1 MKISFEKA
9 VTITIILIVLV
20 SSFNLYSQYIGIFNI
35 NKPDI
40 EVVESRKSLD
50 LRFYTSTIKPDN
62 LYSTGEFDKA
72 RDEYLKLAFSDTT
85 NTEQKAYVTFKLGMS
100 YYYLKDNEKAVN
112 ALLKSIEYRSDNA
125 KVYNNLAVIFQK
137 MGKIEKA
144 IEYEKK
150 ALDVLPVIEYMY
162 NLAKIYEHDG
172 EYQSAV
178 KQFYAVSKGVYNMT
192 LVDPI
197 KIQNR
202 MYSLMGSKNIEDYS
216 DDKPVVALR
225 LKDPLDVL
233 VIDEGDMDIKDIN
246 FNIKVSG
253 SETKSLTC
261 SYNIKEND
269 PYNLIKSVSWEIE
282 KDNKVIYKSK
292 NGSIRVNVEQGRAYS
307 INLNVHYKGNKT
319 KERSTQIL
327 ITPTGYKTNFKS
339 SEIVR
344 TEDQKTKWYNAA
356 IYEQVFET
364 SFKITTKGYYDRFNV
379 IWRKNLNSKIEL
391 MEKDVMDTGG
401 ALYIVNE
408 SEIPA
413 GIEANLSALLNDKK
427 LKGKTISIK
436 FWARK
441 ITSKEN
447 MKVIMRVDN
456 KAKVFDDFDLIY
468 RWKQFDMTL
477 HIPEKCKDL
486 TFALTIGQDEE
497 VKMDGFII
505 TVLD

>member
-9 VTITIILIVLV
+9 VMITIILIVLI
-20 SSFNLYSQYIGIFNI
+20 SSFSLYSQYIDILNI
-35 NKPDI
+35 NIPDTKT
-40 EVVESRKSLD
+40 EENKKSLD

-62 LYSTGEFDKA
+62 LYTAGEFEKA

-85 NTEQKAYVTFKLGMS
+85 NTDQKSYVMFKLGMS

-112 ALLKSIEYRSDNA
+112 ALLKSTEYRSDNA
-125 KVYNNLAVIFQK
+125 NAYNNLAVIFQK

-144 IEYEKK
+144 IEYENK
-150 ALDVLPVIEYMY
+150 AIDVLPVIEYKY
-162 NLAKIYEHDG
+162 NLAKIYERNGDY
-172 EYQSAV
+172 ENAV
-178 KQFYAVSKGVYNMT
+178 KQFYIVSKGVYNMT

-202 MYSLMGSKNIEDYS
+202 MYNLMGSKNIKDYS
-216 DDKPVVALR
+216 DDKPVVAMR
-225 LKDPLDVL
+225 LKDPQDVL
-233 VIDEGDMDIKDIN
+233 IIDEGDMDIKDIN
-246 FNIKVSG
+246 FDVKVSG
-253 SETKSLTC
+253 NETKLLTC
-261 SYNIKEND
+261 IYNIKEND

-282 KDNKVIYKSK
+282 KDNKVIYKSNK
-292 NGSIRVNVEQGRAYS
+292 DSIRVTVDQGRAYS
-307 INLNVHYKGNKT
+307 VNLTVHYKGNKT
-319 KERSTQIL
+319 KERTTQIL
-327 ITPTGYKTNFKS
+327 ITPTGYKTNFKT

-344 TEDQKTKWYNAA
+344 TEDQKTKWYNSA
-356 IYEQVFET
+356 IYEQVFEP
-364 SFKITTKGYYDRFNV
+364 SFQISTKGYYDRFNV
-379 IWRKNLNSKIEL
+379 IWRKNLNSKVEL

-408 SEIPA
+408 SENPT

-447 MKVIMRVDN
+447 LKIVMRVDN
-456 KAKVFDDFDLIY
+456 KQFPFDDFDLVY
-468 RWKQFDMTL
+468 KWKQFDMTL
-477 HIPEKCKDL
+477 AIPEECKGL

-497 VKMDGFII
+497 IKMDGFII